1 MKTLEHAVTWLGLQP
16 SAGPECGIAWRQCGQ
31 QGGGGTRLAC
41 FPTGPCSTTLV
52 SEPRKHPQPRGHLGG
67 QGPRD
72 WRSEQGGDEGSPDLP
87 AVGEVSVFIEN
98 TGLVRPG
105 VAVTL
110 ILAGGRGLEVA
121 GGSEHEAPAQ
131 RTGSG
136 SSAPMRIVPRS
147 PASPSREGSG
157 RAAPS
162 SACGGSCSQGPR
174 PMGPALRDPHLQF

>member
-16 SAGPECGIAWRQCGQ
+16 STGPECGIAWRQCGQ